1 MFRYRVPGSHGD
13 FNSKPGNTDILI
25 PSQELRM
32 TSLAENGWVREVG
45 SEALAGLGLKV
56 KWRA

>member
-1 MFRYRVPGSHGD
+1 
-13 FNSKPGNTDILI
+13 
-25 PSQELRM
+25 M

-45 SEALAGLGLKV
+45 SEALAGLGLEV